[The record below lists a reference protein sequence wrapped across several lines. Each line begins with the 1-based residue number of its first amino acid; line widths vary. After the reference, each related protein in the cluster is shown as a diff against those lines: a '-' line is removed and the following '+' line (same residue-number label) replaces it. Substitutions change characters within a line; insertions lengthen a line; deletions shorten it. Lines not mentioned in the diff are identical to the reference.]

1 MHTPTKRIAIVG
13 AMKKHILPT
22 LVSISILGLLGCGGG
37 SSISDAASGAVASAS
52 SQASGALG
60 GHVNTALAGLKG
72 KTLTDATGALGGGNW
87 TIGDFGVVKDVLG
100 GKDPVLAV
108 AQNQVTKY
116 IPIGTEGDAADLVT
130 RVTGSGSSVLKSGA
144 LSDGY
149 QKALGL
155 IK

>member
-1 MHTPTKRIAIVG
+1 
-13 AMKKHILPT
+13 MKKNILP
-22 LVSISILGLLGCGGG
+22 LVVSASFLGLLACGG
-37 SSISDAASGAVASAS
+37 SSVSDAASSAVSSAS
-52 SQASGALG
+52 SQSAGVLG
-60 GHVNTALAGLKG
+60 GHVTSALAGLKG
-72 KTLTDATGALGGGNW
+72 KKLTDVTGALGGGDW
-87 TIGDFGVVKDVLG
+87 TIGDYGIVADVLG
-100 GKDPVLAV
+100 GKDPVLAI

-130 RVTGSGSSVLKSGA
+130 RVTGTKSSLLTSGA

>member
-1 MHTPTKRIAIVG
+1 
-13 AMKKHILPT
+13 MKKNILP
-22 LVSISILGLLGCGGG
+22 LVVSASFLGLLACGG
-37 SSISDAASGAVASAS
+37 SSVSDAASSAVSSAS
-52 SQASGALG
+52 SQSAGVLG
-60 GHVNTALAGLKG
+60 GHVTSALAGLKG
-72 KTLTDATGALGGGNW
+72 KKLTDVTGALGGGDC
-87 TIGDFGVVKDVLG
+87 TIGDYGIVADVL
-100 GKDPVLAV
+100 AI

-130 RVTGSGSSVLKSGA
+130 RVTGTKSSLLTSGA

>member
-1 MHTPTKRIAIVG
+1 
-13 AMKKHILPT
+13 MKNLISSSV
-22 LVSISILGLLGCGGG
+22 VSAALLSFVACGG
-37 SSISDAASGAVASAS
+37 SSVSDVATGAVATAS
-52 SQASGALG
+52 SQASSALG
-60 GHVNTALAGLKG
+60 GNVTSALSSLKG
-72 KTLTDATGALGGGNW
+72 QTLTDATGALGGGDW
-87 TIGDFGVVKDVLG
+87 TIGDFGVAQDVVA

-130 RVTGSGSSVLKSGA
+130 RVTGSSSSVLKSGA

-155 IK
+155 VK